1 MKVEVIMNGTI
12 KLVLIPE
19 NEIEKLALEMVG
31 KSDLTPTAINGQTA
45 ILNKVL
51 HEGLIIQ
58 PKISNTDK
66 V

>member
-58 PKISNTDK
+58 PKTSNVDK

>member
-1 MKVEVIMNGTI
+1 
-12 KLVLIPE
+12 
-19 NEIEKLALEMVG
+19 MVG

-58 PKISNTDK
+58 PKTVNTEK
-66 V
+66 Q